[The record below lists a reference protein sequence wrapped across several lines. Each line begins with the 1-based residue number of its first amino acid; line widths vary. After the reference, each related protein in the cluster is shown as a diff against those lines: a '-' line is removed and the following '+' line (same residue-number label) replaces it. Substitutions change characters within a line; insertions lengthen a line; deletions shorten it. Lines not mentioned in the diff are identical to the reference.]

1 MTRKWS
7 LPLLACAASVAVVV
21 AAPARAADP
30 GPTAPAAPGD
40 DTVLARPT
48 IRAHQYTLAESL
60 ALADRN
66 FPNLWAARARLAYT
80 HAQLEEARW
89 TPWFQWSANT
99 LFGVTPPLQG
109 SVLYPQATSYSK
121 NITGL
126 GDLSPAFHFDVS
138 GAIPLYTFGKI
149 TSTLEAAE
157 ASVRVS
163 EWDMEKA
170 RQSMRMDVRR
180 AYYGLQLSRDVT
192 YIAKDAT
199 DRLDKA
205 INGIKEKLAK
215 GDPGANDTD
224 RLALETYK
232 QEVIAQSLQ
241 APKGEAYALA
251 GLRFL
256 TGVEV
261 GYDVVDEP
269 LKRPDRPLVAITQY
283 LEAARILRP
292 DVNMARAGIA
302 ARKALVDYN
311 RARLYPDIGLTL
323 GASFSSTPSATPQA
337 NVFANDPFNSF
348 GYVGGLGMHWSLD
361 LLPQAARTQQAEAQ
375 LEETRALERL
385 ALGNAGLEVE
395 KAYADAV
402 EAKAREEAYEKA
414 EHITKQWISTVQ
426 DHIDLGTWNES
437 SLNFPLRSYLNARV
451 QHLTALM
458 DYNVAMSNL
467 AMVSGWDSAAPHG
480 S

>member
-1 MTRKWS
+1 
-7 LPLLACAASVAVVV
+7 
-21 AAPARAADP
+21 
-30 GPTAPAAPGD
+30 
-40 DTVLARPT
+40 
-48 IRAHQYTLAESL
+48 
-60 ALADRN
+60 
-66 FPNLWAARARLAYT
+66 
-80 HAQLEEARW
+80 
-89 TPWFQWSANT
+89 
-99 LFGVTPPLQG
+99 
-109 SVLYPQATSYSK
+109 
-121 NITGL
+121 
-126 GDLSPAFHFDVS
+126 
-138 GAIPLYTFGKI
+138 
-149 TSTLEAAE
+149 
-157 ASVRVS
+157 
-163 EWDMEKA
+163 MEKA

-180 AYYGLQLSRDVT
+180 AYYGLQLARDVT

-205 INGIKEKLAK
+205 INGVREKLAK
-215 GDPGANDTD
+215 GDQGVNDTD
-224 RLALETYK
+224 RLSLETYR
-232 QEVIAQSLQ
+232 QEVVAQALQ

-256 TGVEV
+256 TGVAV
-261 GYDVVDEP
+261 GYDVVDAP
-269 LKRPDRPLVAITQY
+269 LKRPDRPLVAIAQY

-292 DVNMARAGIA
+292 DVNMARAGIV

-323 GASFSSTPSATPQA
+323 GASFTSTPSATQQ
-337 NVFANDPFNSF
+337 NNLFAADPFNGF
-348 GYVGGLGMHWSLD
+348 GYVGALGMRWSLD

-414 EHITKQWISTVQ
+414 EHITKQWIANVQ
-426 DHIDLGTWNES
+426 DHIDLGTWNETA
-437 SLNFPLRSYLNARV
+437 LNFPLRSYLNARI

-467 AMVSGWDSAAPHG
+467 ALVSGWDSAAPQG